1 MNDVG
6 KNKTMRSFKEKEEIV
21 KRYLSGESAIKLA
34 SEINTTD
41 KMIREW
47 TRKFEEKGINGLKS
61 QTGRKKSS
69 NKGLGLRKPKTKIDE
84 LELEL
89 MKKEIEIARLKKGY
103 MVKGVGAEKEFVTT
117 VNGNIRMYKKCNIKM
132 HNFVHS
138 FVILFYIIWRY
149 NMEKF
154 YQLKQELLVMK
165 TNNIKPNYSELAR
178 IHKCDRRTV
187 KKYDNGYEG
196 KPINRNKESKLDK
209 YKEEIKDKLF
219 LPGSTIKGTY
229 QYFKDKDESI
239 GNYSNF
245 YKYTIRKKIK
255 PKKANKFHPRYETE
269 PGKQLQFDW
278 KEDIK
283 MYNKHG
289 EIFEF
294 NIFSSTLSYSRL
306 HVFIYSKFKTRLDV
320 QKSLI
325 KTFNYIGGLPKETL
339 TDNMSSIV
347 NTTKKEFLKE
357 FKIFSKDIGFEPKKC
372 KVKHPFTKG
381 KDESCNRFMSWL
393 IPYNGEFETEEDLIK
408 IIEKINLKVNNQI
421 NETIGVPPIMLFQ
434 KEKEHLEPLPS
445 NKILNSY
452 LFDTVSVKVSNESLF
467 YYKGSKYSVPIKF
480 IDYTLNLIEEN
491 NKLYVYY
498 NKDLVTIHTIS
509 DNYLNYKEEHYLEG
523 MKTILKNKSQDEIEE
538 ISKRNLNLLNKLSEV

>member
-1 MNDVG
+1 
-6 KNKTMRSFKEKEEIV
+6 
-21 KRYLSGESAIKLA
+21 
-34 SEINTTD
+34 
-41 KMIREW
+41 
-47 TRKFEEKGINGLKS
+47 
-61 QTGRKKSS
+61 
-69 NKGLGLRKPKTKIDE
+69 
-84 LELEL
+84 
-89 MKKEIEIARLKKGY
+89 
-103 MVKGVGAEKEFVTT
+103 
-117 VNGNIRMYKKCNIKM
+117 
-132 HNFVHS
+132 
-138 FVILFYIIWRY
+138 
-149 NMEKF
+149 MEKF

-255 PKKANKFHPRYETE
+255 PKKVNKFHPRYETE

-320 QKSLI
+320 QKCLI